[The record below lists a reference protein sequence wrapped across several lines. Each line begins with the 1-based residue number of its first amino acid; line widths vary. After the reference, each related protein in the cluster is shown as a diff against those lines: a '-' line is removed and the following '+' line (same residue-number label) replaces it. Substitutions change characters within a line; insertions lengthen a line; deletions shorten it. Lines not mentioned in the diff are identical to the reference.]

1 MKASLIIS
9 IYKNITDLKVVLDG
23 LVYQTEKDFEIII
36 SEDGCDRDVK
46 HLLKII
52 QLI

>member
-36 SEDGCDRDVK
+36 SEDGFDRDGNERK
-46 HLLKII
+46 EELPDF
-52 QLI
+52 